1 MDLFKKELVIFY
13 LAKLKDCVENGKF
26 HILQRLENID
36 FISKYN
42 LSKAKQADILSGLT
56 VEDFFDSDDSR
67 KFANSYLYMF
77 APTVK
82 ILDAFGAEESVDMYI
97 KFEIKENSNG
107 EDVAVISFHKLEYPV
122 QYPFRK

>member
-1 MDLFKKELVIFY
+1 
-13 LAKLKDCVENGKF
+13 
-26 HILQRLENID
+26 
-36 FISKYN
+36 
-42 LSKAKQADILSGLT
+42 
-56 VEDFFDSDDSR
+56 
-67 KFANSYLYMF
+67 MF

-107 EDVAVISFHKLEYPV
+107 ENVAVISFHKLEYPV